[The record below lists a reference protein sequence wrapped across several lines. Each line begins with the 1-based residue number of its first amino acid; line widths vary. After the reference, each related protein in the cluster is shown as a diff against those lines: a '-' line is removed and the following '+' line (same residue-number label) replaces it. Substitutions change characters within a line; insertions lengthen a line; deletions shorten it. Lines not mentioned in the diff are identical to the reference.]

1 MLLEFPARV
10 GAARYEEAGK
20 KVILTPRPFAIS
32 AIALASILSCSCS
45 DRSQAAKTPPPPD
58 VGVTVAQSRNVPIY
72 GNWVASLEGYV
83 TANIQPQ
90 VSGYLVRQA
99 YREGSLVHQGDVL
112 FEIDPRPF
120 QAALDQALGQ
130 LSQARGQLGQ
140 AQAQL
145 GLARIN
151 VKRDTPLAEAHAIS
165 QSQLDNDIQSEKQNE
180 SLVQSSDAS
189 IQTAEAGVENAKLNL
204 GFTKVRS
211 LVTGIAGI
219 AAMQIGNLV
228 STSSVLTTV
237 SQVNPIK
244 AYFSISEQEYLAL
257 ADRIKTNNTADLLRR
272 RMGVPLQLTL
282 ANGAIYPHEG
292 RVLFADRQVNPQ
304 TGSIQIVGAFANPGN
319 ILRPGQFGRIRA
331 MTAMNENA
339 IVVPQRAISELQGR
353 YQVALVGPDNKI
365 NIRDV
370 QVGDQVGEMWIIR
383 KGLREGDRIVSEGIS
398 KIRDGEIVN
407 PKPDDSTAQSPYSSS
422 GAR

>member
-1 MLLEFPARV
+1 MSR
-10 GAARYEEAGK
+10 
-20 KVILTPRPFAIS
+20 TPRPFAF
-32 AIALASILSCSCS
+32 AAVVLTSIFYWGCSHK
-45 DRSQAAKTPPPPD
+45 SQAAKTPQPPD
-58 VGVTVAQSRNVPIY
+58 VGVTVVQRKTVPVY
-72 GNWVASLEGYV
+72 GNWVTSLEGYV

-130 LSQARGQLGQ
+130 LSQAKGQLGQ
-140 AQAQL
+140 AEAQL
-145 GLARIN
+145 GLAQIN
-151 VKRDTPLAEAHAIS
+151 LRRDTPLAQAHAIA
-165 QSQLDNDIQSEKQNE
+165 QSQLDNDIQTEKQNE
-180 SLVQSSDAS
+180 SLVQSSKAS
-189 IQTAEAGVENAKLNL
+189 IEAAEATVENARLNL

-211 LVTGIAGI
+211 LITGIAGI
-219 AAMQIGNLV
+219 AATQIGNLV

-244 AYFSISEQEYLAL
+244 SYFSISEQEYLAL
-257 ADRIKTNNTADLLRR
+257 ADRIKTTYTANLLRR
-272 RMGVPLQLTL
+272 ATDVPLQLTL
-282 ANGAIYPHEG
+282 ANGNIYPQQG

-331 MTAMNENA
+331 MTAINQNA
-339 IVVPQRAISELQGR
+339 ILVPQRAVSELQGR
-353 YQVALVGPDNKI
+353 YQAAVVGEDNRI
-365 NIRDV
+365 SIRDL
-370 QVGDQVGEMWIIR
+370 QVGDQIGEMWIIR
-383 KGLREGDRIVSEGIS
+383 NGLKEGDRVVSEGVS

-407 PKPDDSTAQSPYSSS
+407 PKRDDSKAQSLYS
-422 GAR
+422 GAG